1 MSTRKKSKGCCKV
14 NIELTNAEMVAL
26 GYAISSGI
34 KKAEA
39 ENNKNM
45 RRLLK
50 DLCSVFVKVWMNNEE
65 EFAKKLK
72 ERCL

>member
-14 NIELTNAEMVAL
+14 NIELTNTEMMAL

-34 KKAEA
+34 KKAETD
-39 ENNKNM
+39 NNTNM
-45 RRLLK
+45 LH
-50 DLCSVFVKVWMNNEE
+50 DLCNVFVKVWMNNEE

-72 ERCL
+72 D